1 MYRFMHD
8 GDTMHDENFTERL
21 PVVRVTPS
29 FKERLERV
37 ATRSINPRLS
47 DHIRYALEQYIAMAE
62 ETDQRNAEQ
71 PLHSA

>member
-1 MYRFMHD
+1 
-8 GDTMHDENFTERL
+8 MHDENFTERL